1 MTHTAVSRQPSAVG
15 DWFAGTLSPATR
27 EAILA
32 LAERYPS
39 RRTALLPALKLA
51 QAEVGYLPPHVT
63 AEVADLVGVPHAAAA
78 ELVSFYTM
86 LRAEPAGTTQV
97 VVCVQ
102 LPCALRGAEQLLR
115 DLSAALDIRVGETT
129 PDGAVTLERTAECFG
144 ACHRAPMARVG
155 DDYWENLA
163 GEGLQRLITH
173 LSLVPAPPE
182 PRLGVPA
189 RQGAGLEQADGET
202 SGANLP

>member
-1 MTHTAVSRQPSAVG
+1 MSNTREGVTGGGGLVSGV
-15 DWFAGTLSPATR
+15 LSTATR

-63 AEVADLVGVPHAAAA
+63 AEVANLVGVPHAAAA

-86 LRAEPAGTTQV
+86 LRAEPSGATHV
-97 VVCVQ
+97 VVCAQ
-102 LPCALRGAEQLLR
+102 LPCALKGAEQLLR
-115 DLSAALDIRVGETT
+115 ELSSALGIRPGETT

-144 ACHRAPMARVG
+144 SCHRAPMARVG

-182 PRLGVPA
+182 PHLDRPPSG
-189 RQGAGLEQADGET
+189 RAGLERTAGAAG
-202 SGANLP
+202 GANIP